1 MLGQRKQRGLFES
14 DYVFG
19 DLVAKDSLYGFLAE
33 HRGELFRDEEFA
45 AFYHDRIGRP
55 SVAPSLLATAL
66 VLQTYSR
73 VSDEEAT
80 ERARFDLRW
89 KIALGVEVEAQPF
102 AKSTLQLFRAQLV
115 VHERAQAI
123 FRRSLELARQRGLIR
138 AGRLRVAL
146 DTTAILGRGAVHD
159 TYNLLGDGI
168 VRLARALAAAEGI
181 PLAAWGAAAGLGRY
195 LGSSLKGESAID
207 WDQPQQ
213 RAALLRE
220 IVADADRLLG
230 LAAEQEAKFAPESA
244 EAKSL
249 HEAAALLRQVLLQ
262 DIERVPPDPSD
273 DPPQSGEPGASARIR
288 QGVARDR
295 MPSVVDSEMRHGH
308 KSAHQR
314 FNGHKAQVAVD
325 TESQLIT
332 AVDVLPGNAPDHAQA
347 LAMVQAS
354 EANTGLEVADTV
366 GDHAYGDGATRRA
379 FVDAGRTLVAPVAVI
394 RNAGRF
400 PKTDFVIDVD
410 AQRCTCPAGHSTTRL
425 SRAAQGGGVFHFPA
439 NLCAACPLRAQCVRG
454 QAGRSVALHAEEA
467 LLQAAR
473 EFQAQPAMREHRRRR
488 QTVEH
493 RLARLVQLGI
503 RQARY
508 FGRAKTALQLFLA
521 ATVANLTLIAY
532 GGPDRVSAPGPDPL
546 AAAA

>member
-1 MLGQRKQRGLFES
+1 MLGRRTQRGLFDS
-14 DYVFG
+14 DYLFADVVVRDRF
-19 DLVAKDSLYGFLAE
+19 YRFLAE
-33 HRGELFRDEEFA
+33 QRGTLFRDEEFA
-45 AFYHDRIGRP
+45 EFYHDRIGRP
-55 SVAPSLLATAL
+55 SVPPSLLATAL

-73 VSDEEAT
+73 SSDEEAT
-80 ERARFDLRW
+80 ERATYDLRW
-89 KIALGVEVEAQPF
+89 KIALGVELREQPF

-123 FRRSLELARQRGLIR
+123 FRRSLELAMKRGLIR
-138 AGRLRVAL
+138 HGKLRVAL

-168 VRLARALAAAEGI
+168 MNLARALADLEGM
-181 PLAAWGAAAGLGRY
+181 PVEAWGAEAGLGRY

-207 WDQPQQ
+207 WDEPKQ
-213 RAALLRE
+213 RQALLRQ

-230 LAAEQEAKFAPESA
+230 VAAETAATFAPESA
-244 EAKSL
+244 AAKSL
-249 HEAAALLRQVLLQ
+249 HEAATLLRQVLLQ
-262 DIERVPPDPSD
+262 DIERVPPGPNDEPPS
-273 DPPQSGEPGASARIR
+273 GGAPERQPRIR

-308 KSAHQR
+308 KSAHHR

-332 AVDVLPGNAPDHAQA
+332 AVDVLPGNAPDHDQA
-347 LAMVQAS
+347 LEMVTLS
-354 EANTGLEVADTV
+354 EELTGLEVEDTV

-379 FVDAGRTLVAPVAVI
+379 FVDAGRSLIAPVAVI
-394 RNAGRF
+394 RNHGRF
-400 PKTDFVIDVD
+400 PKTDFVIDID
-410 AQRCTCPAGHSTTRL
+410 EQRCTCPAGHHTTQL
-425 SRAAQGGGVFHFPA
+425 SHARAGGGVFHFPA
-439 NLCAACPLRAQCVRG
+439 RLCAECPLRAQCVRG
-454 QAGRSVALHAEEA
+454 KAGRSVALHAEEA

-473 EFQAQPAMREHRRRR
+473 EFQEQPAMREHRLRR

-508 FGRAKTALQLFLA
+508 FGRAKTTFQLLLA

-532 GGPDRVSAPGPDPL
+532 GAADRMTAPGPDPL